1 MKWAKKWTKKTENS
15 FKAKKKT
22 SMLSKSSFF
31 PMLAYCDEYVDI
43 ENSRINC
50 GICTVWKM
58 ASELGAFPAY
68 HRTNLAETQ
77 INDLNFQIV
86 KPLND
91 LLANTLTFL

>member
-50 GICTVWKM
+50 GICTV
-58 ASELGAFPAY
+58 
-68 HRTNLAETQ
+68 
-77 INDLNFQIV
+77 
-86 KPLND
+86 
-91 LLANTLTFL
+91 